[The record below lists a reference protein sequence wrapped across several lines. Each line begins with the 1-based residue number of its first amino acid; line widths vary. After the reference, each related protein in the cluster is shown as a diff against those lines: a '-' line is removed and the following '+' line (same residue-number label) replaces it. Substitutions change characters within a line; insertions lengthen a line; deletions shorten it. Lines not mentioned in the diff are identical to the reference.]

1 MSASG
6 SVFRDGMHGTYS
18 KPANWLDSFACN
30 CIGPRNGEPR
40 CRCQMRNVIERD
52 GRWIVPE
59 QDLGPVIRTSTT
71 NQNSRSEGQSGS

>member
-6 SVFRDGMHGTYS
+6 NVFRDGMHGTYS
-18 KPANWLDSFACN
+18 PKKGDWYESFSCN

-52 GRWIVPE
+52 GRWVVPE
-59 QDLGPVIRTSTT
+59 QDLGPVIRPATT
-71 NQNSRSEGQSGS
+71 NQVSRSE

>member
-6 SVFRDGMHGTYS
+6 SVFHDGMHGTYS
-18 KPANWLDSFACN
+18 SKAGNGYDSCN

-52 GRWIVPE
+52 GRWVVPE
-59 QDLGPVIRTSTT
+59 QDLGPVIRRAPTS
-71 NQNSRSEGQSGS
+71 QSSRSE

>member
-1 MSASG
+1 M
-6 SVFRDGMHGTYS
+6 SVFRDGVFGTYQ
-18 KPANWLDSFACN
+18 ANPVVMQNACN

-59 QDLGPVIRTSTT
+59 QDLGPVVRPAPT
-71 NQNSRSEGQSGS
+71 NQSSRSKG